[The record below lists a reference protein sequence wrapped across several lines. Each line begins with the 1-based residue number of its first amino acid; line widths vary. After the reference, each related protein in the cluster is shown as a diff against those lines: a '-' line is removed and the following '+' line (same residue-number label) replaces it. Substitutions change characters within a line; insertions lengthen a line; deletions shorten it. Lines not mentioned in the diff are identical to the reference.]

1 MIKRILIRAGFN
13 PTKEYKPY
21 LFFDNSLVGDNVGN
35 LLFAYGAMNVLWTEE
50 TSIDHIYD
58 KAYYSEQEINYINS
72 NFDVFVMPMADAFRS
87 TYVKQLL
94 SFTNLIQNLKIPVVV
109 LGIGYRT
116 TYEPQFDKDQE
127 LNKVVKKFVETVLDH
142 SNKLG
147 LRGEITGSYL
157 KKLGFKEDRDFIP
170 IGCPSLYTYGD
181 NIQIRDISLSEI
193 YKGKLLF
200 NSNTWAQHHFPKYIP
215 YINRFILKV
224 VSEIPNHFL
233 IQQKIQELKCIYW
246 GNYYS
251 SKVQIES
258 IQPEEVFRKMQQE
271 DRVKC
276 FINVPSWIQFCH
288 DANLFVGNRFH
299 GAVAA
304 ILAGSPHIFL
314 PFDGR
319 TRELSE
325 FHHLSSLSPYE
336 LMIEKSIYDYMLNLD
351 FYSFDRYHEKNFNNY
366 LDFLKQNGLQHIFY
380 RKKGVI
386 FGESPMEKQINYS
399 SNSISCMDSLSL
411 SQKIVRVTSSL
422 PYFIK
427 KLKS

>member
-21 LFFDNSLVGDNVGN
+21 HFFDNSLVGDNVGN

-58 KAYYSEQEINYINS
+58 KAYYSEQEIDFINS
-72 NFDVFVMPMADAFRS
+72 NYDVFVMPMADAFRS

-181 NIQIRDISLSEI
+181 NIQIRDISLPEI

-276 FINVPSWIQFCH
+276 FINVPSWIQFCL